1 MDYSAD
7 TPLTPAR
14 GTCPVCATRTDE
26 GAIFC
31 AACGAFLKDENGR
44 RPQKRETKTAV
55 TTNGRPSVATEV
67 VEHSMVQLLGEITH
81 LQRDLLRQFRQGQA
95 LQARQFEKALQA
107 QALQLEKTLAHT
119 SQRVESSEER
129 LQVWQKWTAG
139 LAAALLF
146 LLLLASQ
153 LI

>member
-1 MDYSAD
+1 MCTTGAAD
-7 TPLTPAR
+7 
-14 GTCPVCATRTDE
+14 

-44 RPQKRETKTAV
+44 RPQKRETKTV
-55 TTNGRPSVATEV
+55 VTNGRPSVATEV

-107 QALQLEKTLAHT
+107 QALQLEKTLEHT

-129 LQVWQKWTAG
+129 LQIWQKWTAG
-139 LAAALLF
+139 LAAAVLF

>member
-14 GTCPVCATRTDE
+14 GACPVCTTRAAD

-44 RPQKRETKTAV
+44 RPQKRETKTV
-55 TTNGRPSVATEV
+55 VTNGRPSVATEV

-107 QALQLEKTLAHT
+107 QALQLEKTLEHT

-129 LQVWQKWTAG
+129 LQIWQKWTAG
-139 LAAALLF
+139 LAAAVLF

>member
-1 MDYSAD
+1 M
-7 TPLTPAR
+7 
-14 GTCPVCATRTDE
+14 E

-44 RPQKRETKTAV
+44 RPKRETKTAV
-55 TTNGRPSVATEV
+55 SNGHPALGVDA
-67 VEHSMVQLLGEITH
+67 VERSMVQLLGEITH

-95 LQARQFEKALQA
+95 LQARQFERALQA

-119 SQRVESSEER
+119 SQRVESSEAR

-139 LAAALLF
+139 LAAAVLVLLVV
-146 LLLLASQ
+146 ASQ

>member
-1 MDYSAD
+1 
-7 TPLTPAR
+7 
-14 GTCPVCATRTDE
+14 
-26 GAIFC
+26 
-31 AACGAFLKDENGR
+31 
-44 RPQKRETKTAV
+44 
-55 TTNGRPSVATEV
+55 
-67 VEHSMVQLLGEITH
+67 MVQLLGEITH

-95 LQARQFEKALQA
+95 LQARQFERALQA
-107 QALQLEKTLAHT
+107 QALQLEKTLEHT

-139 LAAALLF
+139 LAAAVLF

>member
-1 MDYSAD
+1 MDYSDD

-14 GTCPVCATRTDE
+14 GTCPVCATRAAA

-31 AACGAFLKDENGR
+31 AACGAFLKDEAGH
-44 RPQKRETKTAV
+44 RPKRETKTAV
-55 TTNGRPSVATEV
+55 GNGRPSVATDL

-95 LQARQFEKALQA
+95 LQARQFERALQA

-119 SQRVESSEER
+119 TARVESSDAR

-139 LAAALLF
+139 LAAAVLVLLV
-146 LLLLASQ
+146 LASQ

>member
-1 MDYSAD
+1 M
-7 TPLTPAR
+7 
-14 GTCPVCATRTDE
+14 CATRAAD

-44 RPQKRETKTAV
+44 RPQKREAKTTATAV
-55 TTNGRPSVATEV
+55 TNGRPAVATDV

-139 LAAALLF
+139 LAAAVLF
-146 LLLLASQ
+146 LLFFASQ

>member
-1 MDYSAD
+1 M
-7 TPLTPAR
+7 
-14 GTCPVCATRTDE
+14 
-26 GAIFC
+26 FC

-44 RPQKRETKTAV
+44 RPQKREAQAAV
-55 TTNGRPSVATEV
+55 INGRPSVATDV

-81 LQRDLLRQFRQGQA
+81 LQRDLLRQFRQGQV
-95 LQARQFEKALQA
+95 LQARQFERALQA
-107 QALQLEKTLAHT
+107 QALQLEKTLEHT

-129 LQVWQKWTAG
+129 LQVWQRWTVG
-139 LAAALLF
+139 LAAAVLF

>member
-7 TPLTPAR
+7 TPLKPV
-14 GTCPVCATRTDE
+14 GSVCPVCATRAAE

-31 AACGAFLKDENGR
+31 AACGAFLKGETGR
-44 RPQKRETKTAV
+44 RPQKRETKTAIG
-55 TTNGRPSVATEV
+55 NGRTSLTADAL
-67 VEHSMVQLLGEITH
+67 EHSMVQLLGEITH

-95 LQARQFEKALQA
+95 LQARQFERALQA
-107 QALQLEKTLAHT
+107 QALQLEKTLEHT
-119 SQRVESSEER
+119 SQRVESSEAR

-139 LAAALLF
+139 LAAAVLF
-146 LLLLASQ
+146 LLVLSSQ

>member
-1 MDYSAD
+1 
-7 TPLTPAR
+7 
-14 GTCPVCATRTDE
+14 VCATRTDE

-44 RPQKRETKTAV
+44 RPQKREAKTAV
-55 TTNGRPSVATEV
+55 TNGRPSVATDV

-119 SQRVESSEER
+119 SQRVEASEER

-139 LAAALLF
+139 LAAAVLVLLIVAF
-146 LLLLASQ
+146 Q

>member
-14 GTCPVCATRTDE
+14 DTCPVCTTRAVD

-31 AACGAFLKDENGR
+31 VACGGFLKDENGR
-44 RPQKRETKTAV
+44 RPQKREAKTAV
-55 TTNGRPSVATEV
+55 TTNGRPSVATDV

-107 QALQLEKTLAHT
+107 QALQLEKTLEHT

-139 LAAALLF
+139 LAAAVLF